1 MTIIRL
7 NKKIISC
14 MMLGISAFLII
25 YLTFFFQA
33 TKTFSKL
40 CVSEETYESLISQR
54 TETEEEMILD
64 MTFNDYQ
71 AVYDSLDR
79 CFYYSLVEDDQEA
92 YNPQIG
98 YTTSAGGIKLAVK
111 ETKISDDMIAGN
123 GTIELLAY
131 DDIYYCK
138 YKMKCTTLPIVSIH
152 FYEEPTDLDVD
163 ITFELFDNRA
173 EAIKRE
179 LISEGKMRIRGVT
192 TASYEKKGYKVT
204 LVENLKKEEPEENQQ
219 SVLGMRSDGDWMLY
233 AGYNDQEKIRN
244 VFSANLSYE
253 SCADNNIFGVKNG
266 MEYRYVET
274 FFNDHYMGL
283 YAIGFPIDE
292 LQLELQHP
300 LKNDK
305 VSEFMLKKMR
315 WAENIETDSSYERTL
330 ESYEFQ
336 WSEEGQFTEENI
348 ETAVQYHKLLDY
360 AGKSEIDMLYDLVDI
375 ENAIDVYLFYNLIQG
390 VDNAHEGDTK
400 NLYLTYR
407 AYGDKGRFLITPWDF
422 DLSWG
427 NEYNWAASYATG
439 QYTYGVDKNLIMDKN
454 VVHILLEN
462 EDEHIKELLSKRYA
476 KLRENG
482 WSEETMMRMLDE
494 YEKEIF
500 DSGAYERE
508 YHRWPHA
515 HYVEKENKLN
525 LFKTYVKE
533 RLQVMDQYVADI
545 TR

>member
-14 MMLGISAFLII
+14 MMLGISAFLIL

-54 TETEEEMILD
+54 TETAEELILD
-64 MTFNDYQ
+64 MKFNDYQ

-92 YNPQIG
+92 YDPQIG
-98 YTTSAGGIKLAVK
+98 YTTNASGIKLAIK
-111 ETKISDDMIAGN
+111 EAKISDDMIANN

-131 DDIYYCK
+131 DDMCYREYR
-138 YKMKCTTLPIVSIH
+138 MKCTTLPIVSIH

-204 LVENLKKEEPEENQQ
+204 LVENLKKEEPKENKQ
-219 SVLGMRSDGDWMLY
+219 SVLGMRTDGDWMLY

-244 VFSANLSYE
+244 VFSANLWYE

-283 YAIGFPIDE
+283 YAIGFPVDE
-292 LQLELQHP
+292 LHP
-300 LKNDK
+300 
-305 VSEFMLKKMR
+305 
-315 WAENIETDSSYERTL
+315 
-330 ESYEFQ
+330 
-336 WSEEGQFTEENI
+336 
-348 ETAVQYHKLLDY
+348 HLL
-360 AGKSEIDMLYDLVDI
+360 LVI
-375 ENAIDVYLFYNLIQG
+375 TNLISFSMSF
-390 VDNAHEGDTK
+390 VF
-400 NLYLTYR
+400 
-407 AYGDKGRFLITPWDF
+407 RFYI
-422 DLSWG
+422 
-427 NEYNWAASYATG
+427 
-439 QYTYGVDKNLIMDKN
+439 
-454 VVHILLEN
+454 
-462 EDEHIKELLSKRYA
+462 
-476 KLRENG
+476 
-482 WSEETMMRMLDE
+482 
-494 YEKEIF
+494 
-500 DSGAYERE
+500 
-508 YHRWPHA
+508 
-515 HYVEKENKLN
+515 
-525 LFKTYVKE
+525 
-533 RLQVMDQYVADI
+533 
-545 TR
+545 